1 MLSQAQVSTT
11 ALPSLEMTIIKN
23 YAKII
28 VLTKCRLSF
37 FYYFCK
43 KVFLMDK
50 FFEILDTAIK
60 NDILVKMTLSKPVS
74 KNSELRN
81 IYAKPILL
89 KDNKM
94 YQFTYRYERRD
105 ETKNFDAAQTMEQ
118 VRSLVPET
126 FQNVSLFT
134 LTEDVT
140 LLVSKKGKPTM
151 MCKKVQENR
160 EQDLSHD
167 HEKQRLIDPNK
178 PWWHLLGLTTREGKV
193 TADMQHKYKQI
204 CKYVEI
210 VDGVMRQTKFDDEIH
225 IADMG
230 AGKGYLTFALYEYLT
245 THYDKKIEMEGVEIR
260 KDLVLK
266 INDICKDTRPCVSTK
281 STIRFVECSIVDY
294 QPSRLDVLIA
304 LHACDTATD
313 DAILKGI
320 RNNAKLIICAPCCH
334 KQIRREM
341 ERSGK
346 TDAITRY
353 GIFLERQAVM
363 ITDTIRAL
371 VLEYCG
377 YKTQVME
384 FIEIDNTPKN
394 VLLVGRKTDKPVDKE
409 AIAKQIKG
417 LMDQYGIEEHYLW
430 KNLWKNCRAY

>member
-1 MLSQAQVSTT
+1 MDRFFAKLDN
-11 ALPSLEMTIIKN
+11 ALKDDSI
-23 YAKII
+23 
-28 VLTKCRLSF
+28 
-37 FYYFCK
+37 
-43 KVFLMDK
+43 
-50 FFEILDTAIK
+50 
-60 NDILVKMTLSKPVS
+60 VKMTLSKPVS
-74 KNSELRN
+74 KDSELRN
-81 IYAKPILL
+81 IYVKPILL
-89 KDNKM
+89 KNNKM

-105 ETKNFDAAQTMEQ
+105 ETKNFDVAQTMEQ
-118 VRSLVPET
+118 VRSLVPEV

-134 LTEDVT
+134 LAEDVT
-140 LLVSKKGKPTM
+140 LLVSKKGKPTL

-167 HEKQRLIDPNK
+167 HEKQRLVDPTN
-178 PWWHLLGLTTREGKV
+178 PWWHLLGLTTQDGKV

-245 THYDKKIEMEGVEIR
+245 THYDKKIVMEGVEIR
-260 KDLVLK
+260 KDLVAK
-266 INDICKDTRPCVSTK
+266 INEIIQKCKLNDFK
-281 STIRFVECSIVDY
+281 FIENSIENY

-341 ERSGK
+341 EKSGK
-346 TDAITRY
+346 IDAITRY

-394 VLLVGRKTDKPVDKE
+394 VLLVGRKSDKPVDKE
-409 AIAKQIKG
+409 SIAAQIKA
-417 LMDQYGIEEHYLW
+417 LMEQYGIEEHYLW
-430 KNLWKNCRAY
+430 KNLWKNCRTY

>member
-1 MLSQAQVSTT
+1 
-11 ALPSLEMTIIKN
+11 
-23 YAKII
+23 
-28 VLTKCRLSF
+28 
-37 FYYFCK
+37 
-43 KVFLMDK
+43 
-50 FFEILDTAIK
+50 
-60 NDILVKMTLSKPVS
+60 MTLSKPVA
-74 KNSELRN
+74 KNNDLRN
-81 IYAKPILL
+81 IYVKPILL

-105 ETKNFDAAQTMEQ
+105 ETKNFTSAQTMEQ
-118 VRSLVPET
+118 VRSLVPDV

-140 LLVSKKGKPTM
+140 LLVSKKGKPTL
-151 MCKKVQENR
+151 MCKKTNENR
-160 EQDLSHD
+160 DVDLSHD
-167 HEKQRLIDPNK
+167 HEKQRLIDPTK
-178 PWWHLLGLTTREGKV
+178 PWWHFLGLTTRDGKV
-193 TADMQHKYKQI
+193 TADMQHKFKQI

-210 VDGVMRQTKFDDEIH
+210 VDGVMRQTKFDNEIH

-245 THYDKKIEMEGVEIR
+245 THYDKKIVMEGVEIR

-266 INDICKDTRPCVSTK
+266 INDIIEQCKLQNFK
-281 STIRFVECSIVDY
+281 FIENSIENY
-294 QPSRLDVLIA
+294 KPSNLDVLIA

-313 DAILKGI
+313 DVILKGI

-341 ERSGK
+341 EKSGK
-346 TDAITRY
+346 TDSITKY

-363 ITDTIRAL
+363 ITDTVRAL

-394 VLLVGRKTDKPVDKE
+394 VLLVGRKSDKPVDKE
-409 AIAKQIKG
+409 VIAKQIKA
-417 LMDQYGIEEHYLW
+417 LLEQYGIEEHYLW
-430 KNLWKNCRAY
+430 KNLWKNCRTY

>member
-1 MLSQAQVSTT
+1 MSINFVS
-11 ALPSLEMTIIKN
+11 LRKIK
-23 YAKII
+23 
-28 VLTKCRLSF
+28 R
-37 FYYFCK
+37 
-43 KVFLMDK
+43 MEK
-50 FFEILDTAIK
+50 FFAKVENSLKDNSI
-60 NDILVKMTLSKPVS
+60 VKMTLSKPVS
-74 KNSELRN
+74 KNNELRN
-81 IYAKPILL
+81 VYVKPILL
-89 KDNKM
+89 KNNKM

-105 ETKNFDAAQTMEQ
+105 ETKNYDAKQTMEQ
-118 VRSLVPET
+118 VRRLVPAV

-140 LLVSKKGKPTM
+140 LLVSKKGKPTL
-151 MCKKVQENR
+151 MCKKISESRDV
-160 EQDLSHD
+160 DLSHD
-167 HEKQRLIDPNK
+167 HEKQRLIDPSN
-178 PWWHLLGLTTREGKV
+178 PWWHLLGLTTRDGKV
-193 TADMQHKYKQI
+193 MADMQHKFKQI

-245 THYDKKIEMEGVEIR
+245 THYDKKIVMEGVEIR
-260 KDLVLK
+260 PELVQK
-266 INDICKDTRPCVSTK
+266 INEIIRNCDLNQGKDAINRVSTTE
-281 STIRFVECSIVDY
+281 STMRFVQNSIADY
-294 QPSRLDVLIA
+294 KPSNLDVLIA

-341 ERSGK
+341 EKSGK
-346 TDAITRY
+346 TDAMTRF

-363 ITDTIRAL
+363 ITDAVRAL

-394 VLLVGRKTDKPVDKE
+394 VLLVGRKSDKSVDKE
-409 AIAKQIKG
+409 RVANEIKN
-417 LMDQYGIEEHYLW
+417 LLDQYGIEEHYLW
-430 KNLWKNCRAY
+430 KNLWKRVKS

>member
-1 MLSQAQVSTT
+1 M
-11 ALPSLEMTIIKN
+11 E
-23 YAKII
+23 
-28 VLTKCRLSF
+28 
-37 FYYFCK
+37 
-43 KVFLMDK
+43 K
-50 FFEILDTAIK
+50 FFEKLDSALK
-60 NDILVKMTLSKPVS
+60 NNSIVKMTLSKPVS
-74 KNSELRN
+74 KNDELRN
-81 IYAKPILL
+81 IYVKPILL
-89 KDNKM
+89 KNNKM
-94 YQFTYRYERRD
+94 YQFTYRYDRRD
-105 ETKNFDAAQTMEQ
+105 ETKNFDAKQTMEQ
-118 VRSLVPET
+118 VRNLVPDV

-140 LLVSKKGKPTM
+140 LLVSKKGKPTL
-151 MCKKVQENR
+151 MCKKTNETRDV
-160 EQDLSHD
+160 DLSHD
-167 HEKQRLIDPNK
+167 HEKQRMIDPSN
-178 PWWHLLGLTTREGKV
+178 PWWHLLGLTSRDGKV
-193 TADMQHKYKQI
+193 IADMQHKFKQI

-245 THYDKKIEMEGVEIR
+245 THYDKKIVMEGVEIR

-266 INDICKDTRPCVSTK
+266 INDIIEKCNLNKFK
-281 STIRFVECSIVDY
+281 FIENSIDNY
-294 QPSRLDVLIA
+294 KPENLDVLIA

-341 ERSGK
+341 EKSGK
-346 TDAITRY
+346 FDAITKY

-363 ITDTIRAL
+363 ITDAIRAL

-394 VLLVGRKTDKPVDKE
+394 VLLVGRKSDKPVDKE
-409 AIAKQIKG
+409 SVAKQIKE
-417 LMDQYGIEEHYLW
+417 LLAQYGIEEHYLW